1 MPINTKPTLEDRLV
15 GPDYPYESKEEA
27 SIAKMLESYGI
38 PFLYKQP
45 TLVIEN
51 GKRMIEYADFFL
63 PTYNGL
69 AIDYIIESNSAI
81 YRRKKNVYQDN
92 QTPAVLMTRKDLQ
105 KPNWHKELYRKLVRD
120 MQSKAS
126 HEFRTGPGNNLK
138 TTLCEILAVLGE
150 LNSHT
155 VVNERPYFRGQRRV
169 ANE

>member
-1 MPINTKPTLEDRLV
+1 MIAINTRPILEDRLV

-27 SIAKMLESYGI
+27 AIAKMLESYNI

-51 GKRMIEYADFFL
+51 GKRCIEYADFFL

-92 QTPAVLMTRKDLQ
+92 QTPAVLMSRKNMQ
-105 KPNWHKELYRKLVRD
+105 GPNWQKKLFNRLQNIYRSRSAYR
-120 MQSKAS
+120 QP
-126 HEFRTGPGNNLK
+126 RNY
-138 TTLCEILAVLGE
+138 
-150 LNSHT
+150 
-155 VVNERPYFRGQRRV
+155 R
-169 ANE
+169 

>member
-1 MPINTKPTLEDRLV
+1 MRTIDASPALEDKLV

-27 SIAKMLESYGI
+27 SIAKMLDSYNI

-51 GKRMIEYADFFL
+51 GKRCIEYADFFL

-92 QTPAVLMTRKDLQ
+92 QIPAVLMSRKYMQGPDWQKKLFNRLQ
-105 KPNWHKELYRKLVRD
+105 NVYRNRSAYRKPGLYR
-120 MQSKAS
+120 
-126 HEFRTGPGNNLK
+126 
-138 TTLCEILAVLGE
+138 
-150 LNSHT
+150 
-155 VVNERPYFRGQRRV
+155 
-169 ANE
+169 

>member
-1 MPINTKPTLEDRLV
+1 MRTTNASPTLEDKLV

-27 SIAKMLESYGI
+27 SIARMLNDYGI

-51 GKRMIEYADFFL
+51 GKRCIEYADFFL

-92 QTPAVLMTRKDLQ
+92 QIPAVLISRKNLNRPNWQKKLHGTLQ
-105 KPNWHKELYRKLVRD
+105 KIYRNGSAYRQTKRY
-120 MQSKAS
+120 
-126 HEFRTGPGNNLK
+126 G
-138 TTLCEILAVLGE
+138 
-150 LNSHT
+150 
-155 VVNERPYFRGQRRV
+155 
-169 ANE
+169 

>member
-1 MPINTKPTLEDRLV
+1 MITTNASPVLEDRLV

-27 SIAKMLESYGI
+27 AIAKMLDSYGI

-45 TLVIEN
+45 TLVVEN

-92 QTPAVLMTRKDLQ
+92 QIPAVQVTR
-105 KPNWHKELYRKLVRD
+105 RD
-120 MQSKAS
+120 MQSSNWQRKL
-126 HEFRTGPGNNLK
+126 HNTLENIYRTRS
-138 TTLCEILAVLGE
+138 AYR
-150 LNSHT
+150 
-155 VVNERPYFRGQRRV
+155 RPKRYG
-169 ANE
+169 

>member
-1 MPINTKPTLEDRLV
+1 MRTIDASPALENRLV

-27 SIAKMLESYGI
+27 SIAKMLKSYNI

-81 YRRKKNVYQDN
+81 YRRKKNIYQDN
-92 QTPAVLMTRKDLQ
+92 QMPAVLISRKDLHR
-105 KPNWHKELYRKLVRD
+105 PNWQKKLHNTLQNIYRNR
-120 MQSKAS
+120 SAY
-126 HEFRTGPGNNLK
+126 R
-138 TTLCEILAVLGE
+138 
-150 LNSHT
+150 
-155 VVNERPYFRGQRRV
+155 RPKRYG
-169 ANE
+169 

>member
-1 MPINTKPTLEDRLV
+1 MINASPALEDRLV

-27 SIAKMLESYGI
+27 AIADMLNTYGI
-38 PFLYKQP
+38 PFLHKQP

-92 QTPAVLMTRKDLQ
+92 QTPAVLMSRKDLH
-105 KPNWHKELYRKLVRD
+105 KPDWQRKL
-120 MQSKAS
+120 
-126 HEFRTGPGNNLK
+126 HN
-138 TTLCEILAVLGE
+138 TLENIYRNRSAYR
-150 LNSHT
+150 
-155 VVNERPYFRGQRRV
+155 RPKHYG
-169 ANE
+169 

>member
-1 MPINTKPTLEDRLV
+1 MRTVNASPALKDRLV
-15 GPDYPYESKEEA
+15 GPHYPYESKEES
-27 SIAKMLESYGI
+27 SIAKMLKTYGI

-92 QTPAVLMTRKDLQ
+92 QIPLILVSRKYMQRPDWQ
-105 KPNWHKELYRKLVRD
+105 KKLFDKMQKVYNNRSTYHPRKRY
-120 MQSKAS
+120 
-126 HEFRTGPGNNLK
+126 G
-138 TTLCEILAVLGE
+138 
-150 LNSHT
+150 
-155 VVNERPYFRGQRRV
+155 
-169 ANE
+169 

>member
-1 MPINTKPTLEDRLV
+1 VIAINTGPILEDRLV

-27 SIAKMLESYGI
+27 AIAKMLESYNI

-51 GKRMIEYADFFL
+51 GKRCIEYADFFL

-92 QTPAVLMTRKDLQ
+92 QTPAVLMSRKNMQGPDWQKKLFNRLQ
-105 KPNWHKELYRKLVRD
+105 NIYRNRSAYRK
-120 MQSKAS
+120 
-126 HEFRTGPGNNLK
+126 PGRY
-138 TTLCEILAVLGE
+138 G
-150 LNSHT
+150 
-155 VVNERPYFRGQRRV
+155 
-169 ANE
+169 

>member
-1 MPINTKPTLEDRLV
+1 MRTTNASPTLEDKLV

-27 SIAKMLESYGI
+27 SIARMLNDYGI

-51 GKRMIEYADFFL
+51 GKRCIEYADFFL

-92 QTPAVLMTRKDLQ
+92 QIPAVLISRKDLRKSDWQ
-105 KPNWHKELYRKLVRD
+105 KRLHNTLENIYRARSAYRQPKRY
-120 MQSKAS
+120 
-126 HEFRTGPGNNLK
+126 G
-138 TTLCEILAVLGE
+138 
-150 LNSHT
+150 
-155 VVNERPYFRGQRRV
+155 
-169 ANE
+169 

>member
-1 MPINTKPTLEDRLV
+1 MRTTNAGPALENRLV

-27 SIAKMLESYGI
+27 AIAGMLDGYGI

-45 TLVIEN
+45 TLVVEN

-92 QTPAVLMTRKDLQ
+92 QIPAVQVTR
-105 KPNWHKELYRKLVRD
+105 RD
-120 MQSKAS
+120 MQSS
-126 HEFRTGPGNNLK
+126 GWQRNLFNRLQK
-138 TTLCEILAVLGE
+138 IYHIRSAYR
-150 LNSHT
+150 
-155 VVNERPYFRGQRRV
+155 RPKRYG
-169 ANE
+169 